1 VTARAKP
8 DPDTVLAEPVFAG
21 GRSKPFA
28 ELTAE
33 EVRARADEL
42 KAATGWG
49 PTAKVASVAMA
60 WGAFARLMEQQGA
73 ATVAEVDREAV
84 AEHAEKLWVVPPG
97 GSLL

>member
-1 VTARAKP
+1 MSADPQTA
-8 DPDTVLAEPVFAG
+8 LAEPVFAG

-28 ELTAE
+28 ELTAD

-42 KAATGWG
+42 KATTGWG
-49 PTAKVASVAMA
+49 PTAKVAGVARA
-60 WGAFARLMEQQGA
+60 WTIFARAMDDEGA
-73 ATVAEVDREAV
+73 ATVADLDAEII

>member
-1 VTARAKP
+1 MTARAKP
-8 DPDTVLAEPVFAG
+8 DPDAVLAEPVFAG

-60 WGAFARLMEQQGA
+60 WSVFARLMEQQGA
-73 ATVAEVDREAV
+73 ATVAELDREAV